1 MGGKAKDYLTIMK
14 RLNTILG
21 RLYLG
26 EALSVSELA
35 DELKTDNRTIQR
47 YFNNYLKEAGFPIE
61 KQGRRWILKGATK
74 PVIDKE
80 SKLALETLEEL
91 SREIGV
97 DFYQKVKPLLSKLH
111 QNSFNPFYT
120 KIDLED
126 ISDKFDE
133 ALLIEKAIKEKRV
146 INCKYSF
153 ESYKVVIDIKPVQ
166 IANFEGFWY
175 VIAFDTR
182 NGKIKK
188 FC

>member
-1 MGGKAKDYLTIMK
+1 VSVFFKNKGTKMGSKAKDYLTTMK

-35 DELKTDNRTIQR
+35 KELEVDTRTIQR

-61 KQGRRWILKGATK
+61 KQGRRWILRDVSK

-80 SKLALETLEEL
+80 SELALQALEEL
-91 SREIGV
+91 SKEIGV

-133 ALLIEKAIKEKRV
+133 AVLIEKAIKEK
-146 INCKYSF
+146 KL
-153 ESYKVVIDIKPVQ
+153 
-166 IANFEGFWY
+166 
-175 VIAFDTR
+175 
-182 NGKIKK
+182 
-188 FC
+188 